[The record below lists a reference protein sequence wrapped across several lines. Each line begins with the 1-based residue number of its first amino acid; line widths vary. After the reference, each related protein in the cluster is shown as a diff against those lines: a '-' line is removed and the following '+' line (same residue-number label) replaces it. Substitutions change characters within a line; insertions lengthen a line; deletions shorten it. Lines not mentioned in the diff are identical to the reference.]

1 MGAAVNMR
9 IDAGAFRDF
18 HTHAARGAD
27 RARSSWDPVKI
38 EGGKDTGSATVRN
51 DNGRS
56 VRSDVL
62 AEGFGATIHRERSY
76 LAPPNANLAATDSEP
91 PVSDRVV
98 VNAGGGRDVILVHS
112 VVASD
117 DGTRTVGID
126 INGQPHEVELQPG
139 QGLTLIGG
147 TGDDDIVIDPDVAA
161 AIGADIEIQGGS
173 GYDYLSAADNVQ
185 ATGGEEG
192 GVEVQILDADLAEP
206 GTVEALSPQEQASI
220 DASDAAI
227 GETAPTADAD
237 ALFGPY
243 PTADAAAI
251 AMLNYVTPLSVDAGR
266 EYVGR
271 IYRDPQSGE
280 YFATMPA
287 IGGPDGFT
295 AQDVQSIPIPAGMA
309 SAGYYH
315 THPDASHVSGPSYD
329 DLPTADG
336 NYYGTAAY
344 IATSTG
350 LIVRYDAPA

>member
-1 MGAAVNMR
+1 MR
-9 IDAGAFRDF
+9 IDAGAFRDL
-18 HTHAARGAD
+18 HAHGARNAD
-27 RARSSWDPVKI
+27 RSRSSWDPVKI
-38 EGGKDTGSATVRN
+38 EGGKETGSATVRN
-51 DNGRS
+51 DNGRTL
-56 VRSDVL
+56 RSDIL
-62 AEGFGATIHRERSY
+62 AEGFGATIRRERSY
-76 LAPPNANLAATDSEP
+76 AAPASANPAASDSEP

-98 VNAGGGRDVILVHS
+98 VNAGAGRDVILVHS
-112 VVASD
+112 VAIDD
-117 DGTRTVGID
+117 DGTRVVRMD

-147 TGDDDIVIDPDVAA
+147 AGNDDIVIDPDVAA
-161 AIGADIEIQGGS
+161 AIGADIEIQGGA
-173 GYDYLSAADNVQ
+173 GYDYLSAADNVHT
-185 ATGGEEG
+185 TGGEEG

-206 GTVEALSPQEQASI
+206 GTVETLTPQEQASI
-220 DASDAAI
+220 GASDALI
-227 GETAPTADAD
+227 GAAAPTADAD
-237 ALFGPY
+237 TLFGPY

-271 IYRDPQSGE
+271 IYRDPDSGE

-287 IGGPDGFT
+287 IGGPDGFS
-295 AQDVQSIPIPAGMA
+295 AEDVQSIPVPAGMV

-315 THPDASHVSGPSYD
+315 THPDASHVSGPSSA

-336 NYYGTAAY
+336 DYYGTAAY